1 MKITQAQATH
11 HTNFPKRAIGDHVT
25 FTKLLMASV
34 YVTYVS
40 VRVTPPEWRVHQSEP
55 RVAAC
60 RPITALPSP
69 PVTAEA
75 TGRGSGSDCLR
86 RGDARGSLQL
96 HTTY

>member
-1 MKITQAQATH
+1 MKITQAQATN
-11 HTNFPKRAIGDHVT
+11 HTNFSKRAIGDHVT

-86 RGDARGSLQL
+86 RGVARGSLQ
-96 HTTY
+96 